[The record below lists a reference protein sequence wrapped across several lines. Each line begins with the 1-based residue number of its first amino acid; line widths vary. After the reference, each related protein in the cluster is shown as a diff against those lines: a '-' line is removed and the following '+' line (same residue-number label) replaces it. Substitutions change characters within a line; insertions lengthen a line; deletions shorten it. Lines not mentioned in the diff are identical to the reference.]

1 MADASDILKASD
13 ALMRI
18 VEDASKRSVARSR
31 TLEDLKTGTPSEIAD
46 AKSTLEQEI
55 ASMIKLRAAI
65 DKLESSMKNA
75 EATLAKMETR
85 AKKDQATL
93 DTLAKS
99 GGGGGGKEL
108 DEKSPFILGIHI
120 GRDALAQKIK
130 FASTDFT
137 NLRNSLARDPNLRS
151 HPNQNVGRVLTEKL
165 TDVADTLEETE
176 RMIRSIDMA

>member
-31 TLEDLKTGTPSEIAD
+31 TLEDLKSGTPSEIAD
-46 AKSTLEQEI
+46 AKSTLELEI

-99 GGGGGGKEL
+99 GGGGGKEL

-165 TDVADTLEETE
+165 TDVAATLEETE